1 MERSV
6 VHSRIYW
13 VLLALMV
20 VAIPTSNFLMSLAQV
35 LLMVHWISQG
45 QWHNKLAKARRQPLL
60 WAFVALFLVHV
71 VWCLVSSNYNYAI
84 NDLRKKLPLLV
95 VPLVVLTSDGIT
107 RKQMNA
113 LLAVYCSTMLFVSA
127 YSLVNHLLHPELV
140 YRSLFP
146 YISHIRLAL
155 NACMV
160 IFVLLYFIDGVR
172 SHTSLSSNKRK
183 IYITVLILLI
193 GWYIGYLLLLQSYT
207 GFIALMVALPVV
219 LYCQIRRRG
228 SAKYRAVFF
237 AGLILVAIAAA
248 SVVGYYVHSYYSL
261 KPLSAQPLAQH
272 TANGNAYTHHQDGF
286 VEYGNYINNYICHA
300 ELADQWSKVS
310 NKPLEYITPN
320 GYTIEPTL
328 IRYLNSKGYTK
339 DSVGI
344 SHLGPGDIAAIE
356 QGRAT
361 IYEAG
366 SNVVPQMIYR
376 LLFEY
381 ENYRVYRS
389 VKNFSMLQRFELWHN
404 TCRIIKQHPLL
415 GVGTG
420 DVADEIHNNLVKNAS
435 ELKDSNMRTHNQYLT
450 LLLTFGIL
458 GTVVIVAFFAYAICK
473 ERLFGSLLFM
483 AYFCIFMVSFISEDT
498 LETAAGCLFC
508 TFFFAL
514 FGVQKQA
521 NSTSLAV

>member
-1 MERSV
+1 MERLV
-6 VHSRIYW
+6 VHSYIYL

-20 VAIPTSNFLMSLAQV
+20 VAIPTSNFLMSMAQV
-35 LLMVHWISQG
+35 LLMANWIAQG

-71 VWCLVSSNYNYAI
+71 VWCLVSSNRDYAI
-84 NDLRKKLPLLV
+84 DDLRKKLPLLV
-95 VPLVVLTSDGIT
+95 VPLVVLTSDGLS

-113 LLAVYCSTMLFVSA
+113 LLAVYCGTMLFVSA
-127 YSLVNHLLHPELV
+127 YSLVNHLLHPDID

-160 IFVLLYFIDGVR
+160 IFVLLYFIDGIR
-172 SHTSLSSNKRK
+172 SNTALSPNKRK
-183 IYITVLILLI
+183 IYIVILTALI
-193 GWYIGYLLLLQSYT
+193 GWLISYLLLIQSYT
-207 GFIALMVALPVV
+207 GFIALSVALPVV
-219 LYCQIRRRG
+219 LFLQIKRRG
-228 SAKYRAVFF
+228 RSRYRVVFF
-237 AGLILVAIAAA
+237 GGLMVVAIAVA
-248 SVVGYYVHSYYSL
+248 SVAGYYVHSYYSL
-261 KPLSAQPLAQH
+261 KPLSTQPLSQH

-286 VEYGNYINNYICHA
+286 VEYGNYVNNYICFG
-300 ELADQWSKVS
+300 ELADQWSKLS
-310 NKPLEYITPN
+310 NKPLGYITPN
-320 GYTIEPTL
+320 GYAIEPTL

-344 SHLGPGDIAAIE
+344 SHLSPGDIAAIE
-356 QGRAT
+356 RGSAT
-361 IYEAG
+361 VYEAG
-366 SNVVPQMIYR
+366 SNVALQMIYR

-389 VKNFSMLQRFELWHN
+389 VKDFSMLQRFELWHN
-404 TCRIIKQHPLL
+404 TCQIIKRHPLL

-450 LLLTFGIL
+450 LLLTFGIV
-458 GTVVIVAFFAYAICK
+458 GTAIIIALFAYAIRK
-473 ERLFGSLLFM
+473 EKLFGSLLFV

-514 FGVQKQA
+514 LGNQKQA
-521 NSTSLAV
+521 NSTFSTM